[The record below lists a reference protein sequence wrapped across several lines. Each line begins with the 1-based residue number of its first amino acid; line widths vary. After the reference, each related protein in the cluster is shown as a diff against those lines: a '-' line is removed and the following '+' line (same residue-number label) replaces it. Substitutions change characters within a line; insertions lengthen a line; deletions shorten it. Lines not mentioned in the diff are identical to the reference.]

1 MNFNL
6 ENRDNFSILSV
17 NEKAIESSIAA
28 ELKAQ
33 ILVAAQ
39 PEIEALLIDLS
50 NVDMIDSSGLGALL
64 LAYMQLKNF
73 DIPVVLIGL
82 QNFIVNLLHIT
93 HIDSI
98 FIYYDSVEDALIA
111 LKSHKKN

>member
-28 ELKAQ
+28 ELKTQ

-64 LAYMQLKNF
+64 LAHMQLKNF

-98 FIYYDSVEDALIA
+98 FTYYNSVEDALVV
-111 LKSHKKN
+111 LKNRKKN

>member
-6 ENRDNFSILSV
+6 ENRDNFAILSI

-28 ELKAQ
+28 DLKAQ

-39 PEIEALLIDLS
+39 PEITALLIDLT
-50 NVDMIDSSGLGALL
+50 NVEIIDSSGLGALL
-64 LAYMQLKNF
+64 LAHMQLKNYS
-73 DIPVVLIGL
+73 IPVVLIGL
-82 QNFIVNLLHIT
+82 QKFLVNLLHIT

-98 FIYYDSVEDALIA
+98 FVYYDNVEDALLS
-111 LKSHKKN
+111 LKK